1 MGTSGEIE
9 GVRDQAHE
17 FIDQKLNNV
26 ASSSESGENEQ
37 PKRQAEGDAERE
49 YRQGQRLNRAAHA
62 VNRSPSR
69 QQQIFMMGVKFHQR
83 LRISTYHGF
92 LPARIG
98 VDPLDKILAQSGIVQ
113 PVLFFDRHQRTFF
126 HEGGSEQNTPT
137 PRRNGFEL

>member
-26 ASSSESGENEQ
+26 AAPSESRENEQ
-37 PKRQAEGDAERE
+37 PKSDAERE
-49 YRQGQRLNRAAHA
+49 YRQGQRLNRGAHA

-69 QQQIFMMGVKFHQR
+69 QQQMFMMGVKFHQR

-98 VDPLDKILAQSGIVQ
+98 VDSLDKILAQSGIVQ

-126 HEGGSEQNTPT
+126 HEGGSGQNTPT
-137 PRRNGFEL
+137 PRLNGFRALGV